1 MRFKLKNF
9 NLSKFN
15 DFDDIYINRKYK
27 FIIIKN
33 FDFNKYDKSL
43 FWVNQM
49 DEIRENYRIY
59 KNYRIIINE

>member
-1 MRFKLKNF
+1 MKLKNF
-9 NLSKFN
+9 NFSKFN
-15 DFDDIYINRKYK
+15 DFDDIYINSKYK

-43 FWVNQM
+43 FFGNQI
-49 DEIRENYRIY
+49 DELKENYRIY

>member
-1 MRFKLKNF
+1 MKLKNF
-9 NLSKFN
+9 DLSKFN

>member
-1 MRFKLKNF
+1 MKLKNF
-9 NLSKFN
+9 DLSKFN
-15 DFDDIYINRKYK
+15 DFDYIYINQKHKY
-27 FIIIKN
+27 IIIKN

>member
-1 MRFKLKNF
+1 MKLKNF
-9 NLSKFN
+9 DLSRFN
-15 DFDDIYINRKYK
+15 DFDDIYINRKFK

-49 DEIRENYRIY
+49 DEIRENYKNY

>member
-1 MRFKLKNF
+1 MKLKDF

-33 FDFNKYDKSL
+33 FDFNKFKKND
-43 FWVNQM
+43 FEVNQI
-49 DEIRENYRIY
+49 DELKNNY
-59 KNYRIIINE
+59 KNYKNYHIIINE

>member
-1 MRFKLKNF
+1 MKLKNF
-9 NLSKFN
+9 DLSKFN

-43 FWVNQM
+43 FWVSQM

>member
-1 MRFKLKNF
+1 MKLKNF
-9 NLSKFN
+9 DLSKFN
-15 DFDDIYINRKYK
+15 DFDDIYINRKDK

-33 FDFNKYDKSL
+33 FDFNKCDKSL

-59 KNYRIIINE
+59 KNYRIIISE